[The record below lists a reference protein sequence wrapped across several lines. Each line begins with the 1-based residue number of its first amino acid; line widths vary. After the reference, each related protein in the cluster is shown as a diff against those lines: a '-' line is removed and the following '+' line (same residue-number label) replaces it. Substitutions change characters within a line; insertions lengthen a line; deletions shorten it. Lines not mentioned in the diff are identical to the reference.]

1 MMMHAK
7 HKPPKGKL
15 KRAMSEVMHNEPR
28 AVKKT
33 RAKKGAAAARKQAV
47 AIGYSKARKAK

>member
-1 MMMHAK
+1 MMHAK
-7 HKPPKGKL
+7 HMPPKGKL